1 MQSEI
6 EQLNELGDKNLPGLI
21 GAQVVELRDGYLV
34 SELEVREEIMA
45 PNGFLHAGA
54 VVSLADTACGYAC
67 VRALPEGAMGF
78 TTIELKSN
86 FVGTAREGKVR
97 ATAKI
102 IHSGKTTQVWEA
114 KVVNMTTEKVIAH
127 FSCTQMILWPR

>member
-21 GAQVVELRDGYLV
+21 GARVIELGEGYLV

-86 FVGTAREGKVR
+86 FVGTTRDGKIR
-97 ATAKI
+97 AIAKI

-114 KVVNMTTEKVIAH
+114 KVLNVATSRIIAH

>member
-21 GAQVVELRDGYLV
+21 GAQVVELGDGYLV

-67 VRALPEGAMGF
+67 VRALPKGAMGF